1 MRFAADALAASGMPK
16 DHIYLSME
24 RSMHCAIGLCGH
36 CQLRELFICK
46 DGPVFGLPTI
56 EPLLRARE
64 L

>member
-1 MRFAADALAASGMPK
+1 MRFAVDGLRARGIPAEQI
-16 DHIYLSME
+16 HLSME

-46 DGPVFGLPTI
+46 DGPVFELPKI